1 MLLLQI
7 QDTGSVPGE
16 DGSLLSSNISVS
28 RRKLGGKVKL
38 IFMFICTLLCS
49 GSLSGCRIVEG
60 RVQSSLST
68 RSLYC
73 YQWHLKSLWRPQ
85 IFPLYATDSLTIM
98 SINLF
103 DILVFLFE
111 IKYYFFC
118 TDRCTLL
125 VSTPL
130 LLVTQNLWFSK
141 KCFTLN
147 LILDIIEYLEL
158 QSHEDHQIH
167 PYINTH
173 TWYKHLLI

>member
-1 MLLLQI
+1 MKSSEYHIPQITFTKEKTILWQHFAFKLFLFSEDLQI
-7 QDTGSVPGE
+7 FQTNTINLP
-16 DGSLLSSNISVS
+16 
-28 RRKLGGKVKL
+28 K
-38 IFMFICTLLCS
+38 T
-49 GSLSGCRIVEG
+49 
-60 RVQSSLST
+60 
-68 RSLYC
+68 
-73 YQWHLKSLWRPQ
+73 Q

-167 PYINTH
+167 PYINTY